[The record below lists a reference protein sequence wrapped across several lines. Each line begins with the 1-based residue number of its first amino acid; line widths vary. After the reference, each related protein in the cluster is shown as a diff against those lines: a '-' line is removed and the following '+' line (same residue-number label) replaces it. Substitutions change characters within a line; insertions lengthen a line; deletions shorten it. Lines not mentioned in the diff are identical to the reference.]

1 MKKISFDFENVG
13 GLTEC
18 YAIPLSS
25 FLRIREDY
33 VYNTKV
39 LEVQNRDDI
48 ISIPVF
54 MDSSFSFGEEHDWD
68 EGGDFWQP
76 TIEGIIPKN
85 CLDNASDIETLERGA
100 WMLLSKD
107 CNGIVHLSGTEDFL
121 LKFTDTKNSGAAAT
135 DVNQISFTFTGKQ
148 GCPSIILSQDDLQEI

>member
-13 GLTEC
+13 GLMEC
-18 YAIPLSS
+18 YAIPISS

-33 VYNTKV
+33 ASNTKV

-48 ISIPVF
+48 ISIPVY
-54 MDSSFSFGEEHDWD
+54 MDSSFSFSEQHDLD

-76 TIEGIIPKN
+76 SIEGIIPKD
-85 CLDNASDIETLERGA
+85 CMDNASDIETLERGS

-107 CNGIVHLSGTEDFL
+107 YNGICRLSGTEDFL
-121 LKFTDTKNSGAAAT
+121 LKFTDTKTTGAAAT

-148 GCPSIILSQDDLQEI
+148 DCPSIILSQDDLEEI